1 MPNKYET
8 EDLYLF
14 RIFCTL
20 NAYEFNIIKIRII
33 QYIKYD
39 IYMYGTSCIY
49 TYVCVIKSL

>member
-39 IYMYGTSCIY
+39 IYICMGLLVY